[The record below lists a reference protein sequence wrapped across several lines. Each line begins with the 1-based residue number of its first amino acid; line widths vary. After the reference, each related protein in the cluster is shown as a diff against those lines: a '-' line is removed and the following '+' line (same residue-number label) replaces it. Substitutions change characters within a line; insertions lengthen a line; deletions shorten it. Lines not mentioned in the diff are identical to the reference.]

1 MSSYLLANWK
11 SHKTLREAEAW
22 LEKFHDLRRNSG
34 PQVIVAPPMPF
45 LAPMRQ
51 IMARLK
57 IPNLALAAQ
66 DISPFPQGSY
76 TGAVAAPM
84 ISEFADYA
92 IVGHSE
98 RRRYFHETNQ
108 EVANKVS
115 EAVAAGLK
123 PILCVDLPYARQQLA
138 AINEDDFAELIIG
151 YGPVSAAGMDFPQ
164 ALDEA
169 GEAITEIRAMA
180 PDQPIF
186 YGGSINGENAAA
198 YMNLAGVSGLMVGS
212 ASLDPEGF
220 AAIGAGLVGA

>member
-169 GEAITEIRAMA
+169 GGAIT
-180 PDQPIF
+180 
-186 YGGSINGENAAA
+186 
-198 YMNLAGVSGLMVGS
+198 
-212 ASLDPEGF
+212 
-220 AAIGAGLVGA
+220 